1 MPQFLQLLLHLSA
14 PLVSILLCPWVGLT
28 PGSED
33 TINYR
38 FVSGHPLN
46 ICLNKALPCSE
57 APTPNGYLAIKK
69 RILMMAKSATD
80 FYEVSLYLT
89 ALQF

>member
-14 PLVSILLCPWVGLT
+14 PLISILLCLWVGLT

-33 TINYR
+33 TINYC

-46 ICLNKALPCSE
+46 IYLNKALPCSE

-69 RILMMAKSATD
+69 KKKILMVAKSATD
-80 FYEVSLYLT
+80 FYEVSLYLI
-89 ALQF
+89 AF